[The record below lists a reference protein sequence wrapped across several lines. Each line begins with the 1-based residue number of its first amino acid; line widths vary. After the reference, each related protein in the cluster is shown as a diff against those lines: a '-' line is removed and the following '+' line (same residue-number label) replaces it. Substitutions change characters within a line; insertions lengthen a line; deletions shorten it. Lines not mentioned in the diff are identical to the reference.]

1 MHKIKFFKDFA
12 NIMDWAYTQHHG
24 CQDGTDQTLAYAAAL
39 EPMKKLNDEL
49 FNFFWDAETSTYRY
63 PTEQEI
69 EDNANKKKLFENLY
83 EYYQEIVNA
92 ADAYYKFVNQWNQEN
107 QKKREAWDKWKTAE

>member
-49 FNFFWDAETSTYRY
+49 FNFFGMQKPV
-63 PTEQEI
+63 PTVI
-69 EDNANKKKLFENLY
+69 LRNRK
-83 EYYQEIVNA
+83 
-92 ADAYYKFVNQWNQEN
+92 
-107 QKKREAWDKWKTAE
+107 